1 MSDDPLDLAERF
13 FSAVER
19 GDLEAVK
26 AIYAPGAV
34 IWHSHD
40 LKEQGVEENLRV
52 LGWMARNLTNRRY
65 RVHRRVAIPG
75 GFLQQHTLE
84 AMTAG
89 GPFAMPACIV
99 VEAKDGRITRL
110 EEYLDSARV
119 AELGG
124 LTAAKSQRPER
135 GESNPLET

>member
-1 MSDDPLDLAERF
+1 MTDAALDLAERF

-19 GDLEAVK
+19 GDLDAVR
-26 AIYAPGAV
+26 AIYAPDAR

-40 LKEQGVEENLRV
+40 LREQSVEENLRV
-52 LGWMARNLTNRRY
+52 LGWMARNLANRRY

-84 AMTAG
+84 AVTAR
-89 GPFAMPACIV
+89 GPFSMPACIV
-99 VEAKDGRITRL
+99 VEVKNGRIARL

-119 AELGG
+119 TELGR
-124 LTAAKSQRPER
+124 LTSGKNATEPEER
-135 GESNPLET
+135 QTPP

>member
-1 MSDDPLDLAERF
+1 MTDDALAIAERF

-26 AIYAPGAV
+26 AIYAPDAV

-40 LKEQGVEENLRV
+40 LKEQGVDENLRV
-52 LGWMARNLTNRRY
+52 LNWMARNLTSRRY
-65 RVHRRVAIPG
+65 RVHRRVAISG

-89 GPFAMPACIV
+89 GPFSMPACIV
-99 VEAKDGRITRL
+99 VEVKNGRIARL

-119 AELGG
+119 AELSR
-124 LTAAKSQRPER
+124 LTAAK
-135 GESNPLET
+135 

>member
-1 MSDDPLDLAERF
+1 MTADALDIAERF
-13 FSAVER
+13 FSAIER
-19 GDLEAVK
+19 GDIDAVK
-26 AIYAPGAV
+26 AIYAPDAR

-40 LKEQGVEENLRV
+40 LKEQSVEENLRV
-52 LGWMARNLTNRRY
+52 LGWMSRNLPKRCY

-89 GPFAMPACIV
+89 GPFTMPACIV
-99 VEAKDGRITRL
+99 VEVRDGRIARL

-119 AELGG
+119 AELGR
-124 LTAAKSQRPER
+124 LTSGKSATGSLSGAP
-135 GESNPLET
+135 PP